1 MKAQN
6 VKSKLDF
13 NRGTILEL
21 NNLELMSIGGGTFS
35 TNSETGFLCDMIDVL
50 ETLTTN

>member
-6 VKSKLDF
+6 LKSKLDF
-13 NRGTILEL
+13 NREVIVEL
-21 NNLELMSIGGGTFS
+21 NNLESMSIKGGTFS

-50 ETLTTN
+50 EALTTN